1 MDKKYDPSNLFLKGH
16 IYNEWYK
23 KDEKK
28 KNASQLENT
37 ISARKKQLMKIYLTC
52 HHYKVLKK

>member
-28 KNASQLENT
+28 
-37 ISARKKQLMKIYLTC
+37 M
-52 HHYKVLKK
+52 HHS